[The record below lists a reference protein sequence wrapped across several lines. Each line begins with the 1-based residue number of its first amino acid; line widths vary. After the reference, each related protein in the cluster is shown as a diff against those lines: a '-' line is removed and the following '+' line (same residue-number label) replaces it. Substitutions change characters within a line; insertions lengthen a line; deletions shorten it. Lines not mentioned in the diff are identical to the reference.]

1 MQESRDAAGGERV
14 KYKTEANPKAMA
26 GEIPVF
32 CAHDEIVL
40 LEKLVPNPKNPNEHP
55 SDQVELLA
63 KIIKA
68 TGWRQPIT
76 VSKRSGFVVKGH
88 GRLMAAI
95 RGGLTCAPVDYQEY
109 ATDAEEYADLVA
121 DNRLAELSEMNNE
134 KLREIFEEVDF
145 SETSIDLTG
154 YTEEDLTSLFDE
166 GEEEDE
172 DEEIEGEVKFTEVL
186 REEHN
191 YIVLY
196 FDNEVDWL
204 QAQSIFNLKT
214 VRGLSTRPDGKI
226 TAGNDKKGIGRV
238 LNGANALEELRNAYI
253 GELSVVQAT
262 EGEDA

>member
-1 MQESRDAAGGERV
+1 MARRGGAV
-14 KYKTEANPKAMA
+14 GLYKTDASPKAMA
-26 GEIPVF
+26 GNIPVF
-32 CAHDEIVL
+32 CAHDEIVS

-55 SDQVELLA
+55 DDQVDLLA

-88 GRLMAAI
+88 GRLLAAI
-95 RGGLTCAPVDYQEY
+95 RGGMTSAPVDYQEY
-109 ATDAEEYADLVA
+109 ASEAEEYADLVA
-121 DNRLAELSEMNNE
+121 DNRLAELSEINND
-134 KLREIFEEVDF
+134 KLRDIFADVDF

-154 YTEEDLTSLFDE
+154 YTEDE
-166 GEEEDE
+166 LAALLDEAEETEE

-204 QAQSIFNLKT
+204 QAQSLFNLKT
-214 VRGLSTRPDGKI
+214 VKSLSSRKDGKI
-226 TAGNDKKGIGRV
+226 TKGNDMRGIGRV
-238 LNGANALEELRNAYI
+238 LNGARALEVLKDAFEC
-253 GELSVVQAT
+253 ELSIIQAAK
-262 EGEDA
+262 GQDA

>member
-1 MQESRDAAGGERV
+1 M
-14 KYKTEANPKAMA
+14 YKTEAKPKAMA
-26 GEIPVF
+26 GKIPVF
-32 CAHDEIVL
+32 CAHDEIVPV
-40 LEKLVPNPKNPNEHP
+40 EKLVPNPKNPNEHP
-55 SDQVELLA
+55 DEQIDLLA

-88 GRLMAAI
+88 GRLLAAI
-95 RGGLTCAPVDYQEY
+95 RGGLASVPVDYQEY
-109 ATDAEEYADLVA
+109 ANEAEEYADLVA
-121 DNRLAELSEMNNE
+121 DNRIAELSEISND
-134 KLREIFEEVDF
+134 KLRDIFADVDF

-154 YTEEDLTSLFDE
+154 YTEADLAELLDE
-166 GEEEDE
+166 AEQAEE

-204 QAQSIFNLKT
+204 QAQSLFNLET
-214 VRGLSTRPDGKI
+214 VKGLSTRKDGKI
-226 TAGNDKKGIGRV
+226 TKGNDIRGIGRV
-238 LNGANALEELRNAYI
+238 LNGAKALEDLRNAYQC
-253 GELSVVQAT
+253 ELSIVQAA